1 MKYNVGDRVRI
12 KSLDWYNENK
22 DENGNIVFSSKVTH
36 FSWRENVRTVFTK
49 DMAKFCGKVVTIEIV
64 WTVNYSIV
72 EGTHRDYFTDEMIE
86 GLVEEEAKSHNNM
99 CKQLIDEMNPNVE
112 VNVKTPK
119 FKIGDRVITD
129 TNMKGKIIDVVEEG
143 WYRVDFDDY
152 NGISQP
158 NGVVPEEN
166 MTIMTKETK
175 PEPKFK
181 VGDIIISDVFTTND
195 DKGWKVIDVERTGYK
210 LMSVNNSDLICGMD
224 FKNEHYYKLV
234 EEEMKSEDGL
244 LDEYEELTDRAF
256 KGGYEKCQS
265 DIELNGFQLPE
276 GYIFKDENGNE
287 ILTNKIILEKKK
299 KEYPKTFLECCDV
312 LNIGNLIERGVKGY
326 KAELFD
332 TLQKLYICRDAYWK
346 LYGEEMGLGKPWE
359 SDNDYSSPPKYIIS
373 CYFGDIIKEKYCGQ
387 YNRLLSFPTEEMRDA
402 FYENFKKDIE
412 KCKDLL

>member
-1 MKYNVGDRVRI
+1 MKYNVGDKVRI
-12 KSLDWYNENK
+12 KSIDWYNKNK
-22 DENGNIVFSSKVTH
+22 DSNGNVVFSSKVTH
-36 FSWRENVRTVFTK
+36 FSWCENVRTVFTK
-49 DMAKFCGKVVTIEIV
+49 DMSKFCGKVVTIEIV

-86 GLVEEEAKSHNNM
+86 GLAEEETK
-99 CKQLIDEMNPNVE
+99 
-112 VNVKTPK
+112 PK
-119 FKIGDRVITD
+119 FKVGDRVITD

-181 VGDIIISDVFTTND
+181 VGDIIIS
-195 DKGWKVIDVERTGYK
+195 
-210 LMSVNNSDLICGMD
+210 
-224 FKNEHYYKLV
+224 
-234 EEEMKSEDGL
+234 EEMS
-244 LDEYEELTDRAF
+244 LDKAGQITDFEYEGLAYTLPD
-256 KGGYEKCQS
+256 GYQFV
-265 DIELNGFQLPE
+265 D
-276 GYIFKDENGNE
+276 DNGNV
-287 ILTNKIILEKKK
+287 INSMKIVLKKKK
-299 KEYPKTFLECCDV
+299 KECPKTFLECCDV